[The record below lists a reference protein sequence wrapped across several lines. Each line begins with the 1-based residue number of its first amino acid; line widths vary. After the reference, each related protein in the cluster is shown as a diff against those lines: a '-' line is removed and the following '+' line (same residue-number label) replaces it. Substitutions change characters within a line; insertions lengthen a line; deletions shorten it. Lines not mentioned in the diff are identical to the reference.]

1 MYEMLNDIK
10 FEVDGLL
17 AHYVNALFKQMF
29 DSKKSF
35 EIIDLQNIKFS
46 VM

>member
-1 MYEMLNDIK
+1 MYEMLNNIK

-17 AHYVNALFKQMF
+17 AHDVIAMFKQMF

-35 EIIDLQNIKFS
+35 EIILTKYK
-46 VM
+46 V